1 MLLDRLAERASLDR
15 VLDAARGGLCGALVL
30 RGEAGV
36 GKTALLDHAALSAS
50 GMRVARVAGVE
61 SEMDLGFAALHQ
73 LLVPFLPGLRG
84 LPAPQRQA
92 LDSAFGLATGL
103 APDRFLV
110 SLAALTLLAQAAL
123 DQPLLVLIDDAQ
135 WLDQES
141 AGVLAFIGRRL
152 YADRIA
158 MLFSVRA
165 SADRDVTFE
174 GLPELRL
181 RGLPKV
187 PAGDLLRSAVAGR
200 LDNRVAARLVAD
212 LEGNPLALLEL
223 ACELTDGQFRSL
235 YWNWHAS

>member
-1 MLLDRLAERASLDR
+1 MRGLAFPGGAVMLLDRLAERASLDR
-15 VLDAARGGLCGALVL
+15 VLDAARGGLSGALVL

-50 GMRVARVAGVE
+50 GIRVARVAGVE
-61 SEMDLGFAALHQ
+61 SEMELGFGALHQ

-92 LDSAFGLATGL
+92 LDSAF
-103 APDRFLV
+103 
-110 SLAALTLLAQAAL
+110 ALTLLAQAAL

-135 WLDQES
+135 CQES

-187 PAGDLLRSAVAGR
+187 PAGDLLRSASR
-200 LDNRVAARLVAD
+200 
-212 LEGNPLALLEL
+212 
-223 ACELTDGQFRSL
+223 
-235 YWNWHAS
+235 